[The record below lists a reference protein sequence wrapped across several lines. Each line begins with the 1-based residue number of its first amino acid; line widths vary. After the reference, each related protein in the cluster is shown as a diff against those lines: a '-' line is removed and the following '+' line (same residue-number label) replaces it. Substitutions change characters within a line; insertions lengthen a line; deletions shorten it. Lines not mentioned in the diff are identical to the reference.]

1 MAAMSR
7 AVVLTGASSFVG
19 CHLAVAFADAGWQ
32 VNAIHSRS
40 TASYDNVRT
49 ERLKLVRERAR
60 LIEADLGDADAARK
74 IADVASPA
82 LWIQHAGFADN
93 YASPD
98 YDLSAAHTVNVLALK
113 PIYRALSGGG
123 CGVIVTGSSMEYTA
137 SDDANKED
145 DACWPET
152 PYGLSKLAETLYARQ
167 LAVGHAVPTRVARL
181 YIPFG
186 QYDNPRKLL
195 PSVAAALGASKQI
208 DLSACVQ
215 KRDFVAV
222 EDVAAG
228 YIRLADDL
236 PRKLFDIFN
245 LSRGEAVQLKDL
257 LLSFAGALGA
267 DPSLLRF
274 GALPMRPGEPDVS
287 FGNADKAHELLGWS
301 ARPLANSRIS

>member
-1 MAAMSR
+1 MSR

-19 CHLAVAFADAGWQ
+19 YHLAVAFADAGWR

-40 TASYDNVRT
+40 IAAYDDVRA

-60 LIEADLGDADAARK
+60 LIEADLGDPTAAQTIVDA
-74 IADVASPA
+74 VSPT

-98 YDLSAAHTVNVLALK
+98 YQLGAAHAVNVLALN
-113 PIYRALSGGG
+113 PIYRTLAGGG
-123 CGVIVTGSSMEYTA
+123 CGVIITGSSMEYAA

-145 DACWPET
+145 DPCWPEF

-167 LAVGHAVPTRVARL
+167 LAIRYVVPTRVARL

-195 PSVAAALGASKQI
+195 PSVIAALGASKPI
-208 DLSACVQ
+208 DLSDCVQ
-215 KRDFVAV
+215 RRDFIAV

-228 YIRLADDL
+228 YVRLGDDL
-236 PRKLFDIFN
+236 PRTLFDIFN
-245 LSRGEAVQLKDL
+245 LCRGEAVQLRDL
-257 LLSFAGALGA
+257 LLGFAGTLGA

-274 GALPMRPGEPDVS
+274 GALAMRPGEPNIS
-287 FGNADKAHELLGWS
+287 FGDAGKARELLGWS
-301 ARPLANSRIS
+301 ARPISIGHARIN